1 MAGFFKKVFS
11 AGKGKESSAQGSNV
25 AALKAGG
32 PIEVASFTEFLRYF
46 PPGEKIRYYPEFQKY
61 MLLDS
66 IILGYGVNNQYVY
79 SPIDLRH
86 QPDGERDVLKMTV
99 DGHEVLIRD
108 IDNFCFLIPYNKSDL
123 NRLDIESKAALG
135 SAGLFG
141 VNNTITLVACSSG
154 GTLSYVDTLVRKV
167 ISLASGIYAGHEV
180 VVLDV
185 LPDSLDLTDQRQHY
199 RLQTHIPARVALGD
213 SDVRECIIKD
223 FSEESVRLVFDSS
236 FKELLALTDR
246 QRITLSVN
254 LGTNNQSKIYD
265 LDGVMY
271 RKTDASLVMKLQGI
285 YKNDSLTSIDLVDVL
300 DIKANLL
307 QHPATQQVLEEL
319 RNHQHNH

>member
-11 AGKGKESSAQGSNV
+11 SGKDQDTSTQRSKVA

-32 PIEVASFTEFLRYF
+32 PIEVARFTEFLRYF
-46 PPGEKIRYYPEFQKY
+46 PPGEKVRYYPEFQKH

-66 IILGYGVNNQYVY
+66 IILGYGVNNQYIY
-79 SPIDLRH
+79 SPIDIRH
-86 QPDGERDVLKMTV
+86 QPDGERDVLKLTV
-99 DGHEVLIRD
+99 DGHEVLIRE
-108 IDNFCFLIPYNKSDL
+108 IENFCFLIPHNQDDQ

-135 SAGLFG
+135 PQGLFG

-167 ISLASGIYAGHEV
+167 VSLTSGIYAGHEV

-185 LPDSLDLTDQRQHY
+185 LPNSLDLTDQRQHY
-199 RLQTHIPARVALGD
+199 RLQTNIPAKVALGD
-213 SDVRECIIKD
+213 GDARDCIIKD

-236 FKELLALTDR
+236 YKELLALTDR
-246 QRITLSVN
+246 QRITLDVN
-254 LGTNNQSKIYD
+254 LGTNNQPKIYD

-271 RKTDASLVMKLQGI
+271 RKTDTSLVMKLQGI
-285 YKNDSLTSIDLVDVL
+285 YKNDSLVSIDLVDVL

-319 RNHQHNH
+319 RNH